1 MTNVYKGVAE
11 EVGSMSV
18 PTIDLNALMQF
29 VFMIVILTVVL
40 NLIRGFTEKIV

>member
-1 MTNVYKGVAE
+1 
-11 EVGSMSV
+11 MSV